1 MRGGCVEA
9 LQKEIGFN
17 KLNQDEVGVSFTEKY
32 YTHSQVH
39 TPWGGSKTTI
49 RSKIQ

>member
-39 TPWGGSKTTI
+39 TP
-49 RSKIQ
+49 